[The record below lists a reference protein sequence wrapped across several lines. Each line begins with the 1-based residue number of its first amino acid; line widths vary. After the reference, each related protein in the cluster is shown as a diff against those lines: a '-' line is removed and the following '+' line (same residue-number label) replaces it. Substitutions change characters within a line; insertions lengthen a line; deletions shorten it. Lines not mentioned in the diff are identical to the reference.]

1 MKFLNPKTQDHQDII
16 RQMLKN
22 TLIRARK
29 TKEEAELTAKKIDVK
44 RIISNVFNAEEYNN
58 ASADEYIN
66 LIACHIETAI
76 KEYNVQN
83 QQEPIENLYELAQS
97 EVTQSQYGIG
107 LEKEFAS
114 EQHRKAQRERAAQD
128 AREASEKQR
137 EANKHAQETAR
148 KTASE
153 VVKRYAEKLDVK
165 PENLKQ
171 RPFVAND
178 SRTVV
183 LALKQFSE
191 GKMSDNDLKKILDS
205 TPVSATHRLGKILGD
220 DLVTQ
225 KNGSNQVTVNL
236 EQLLNGKQPA
246 PVPAPSSIPS
256 PPSLPVPLK
265 RRGDGSENNGHEMP
279 VAAAGSVVNTGQR
292 TLQPQ
297 MP

>member
-16 RQMLKN
+16 RQLLEN
-22 TLIRARK
+22 TLIRTGK
-29 TKEEAELTAKKIDVK
+29 TEKEAESTADEIDVK

-58 ASADEYIN
+58 TSADEYIN

-97 EVTQSQYGIG
+97 EVDQSQYGVE
-107 LEKEFAS
+107 LKEEFKS
-114 EQHRKAQRERAAQD
+114 EQHRSAEREKAAQD
-128 AREASEKQR
+128 AREASEKKR
-137 EANKHAQETAR
+137 EANAHALETAK
-148 KTASE
+148 KTAGE
-153 VVKRYAEKLDVK
+153 VVKRYAKKLDVK

-178 SRTVV
+178 SITVV

-246 PVPAPSSIPS
+246 PSSIPS

-265 RRGDGSENNGHEMP
+265 RRGDGSENNCHEMP
-279 VAAAGSVVNTGQR
+279 VATGSVVHTGQR
-292 TLQPQ
+292 TLHPQ